1 MGGFTAD
8 LTGKTALVTGAARG
22 QGRAHALTLA
32 RNGADV
38 IAIDIAD
45 QIATTPYPLATMDD
59 LHVTAKEIESLDRRV
74 LPIQADVRSQEEL
87 DDAVARGL
95 AEFGGID
102 IVIANA
108 GILGVGSFWELTEAE
123 WSDVVD
129 TNLSGV
135 WRTAK
140 AVAPHMIERRSGSIV
155 MTSSINGLEPAMIY
169 AHYTAAKHGVIGLM
183 RSVALE
189 LAQFGVRCN
198 AVCPGVVDTAMVN
211 WQGVYDMMAGHE
223 NGSRD
228 EANGALG
235 HFHALKGVGF
245 LDPQLIADAAL
256 WLVSDGAAAVTGV
269 AVPVD
274 AGHLMLPG
282 FNPAPVA

>member
-1 MGGFTAD
+1 MGGFNAD

-45 QIATTPYPLATMDD
+45 QIATTPYQLATMND
-59 LHVTAKEIESLDRRV
+59 LRVTAKEIESLGRRV
-74 LPIQADVRSQEEL
+74 LAIQADVRSQEEL

-108 GILGVGSFWELTEAE
+108 GILGVGSFWELTEDQ

-129 TNLSGV
+129 TDLSGV

-140 AVAPHMIERRSGSIV
+140 AVAPHLIERRSGSIV
-155 MTSSINGLEPAMIY
+155 MTSSINGFEPAMVY
-169 AHYTAAKHGVIGLM
+169 AHYTAAKLGVIGLM

-198 AVCPGVVDTAMVN
+198 AVCPGVVDTEMVN

-235 HFHALKGVGF
+235 HFHALKGAGF
-245 LDPQLIADAAL
+245 LDPQRVADAAL
-256 WLVSDGAAAVTGV
+256 WLVSDGASAVTGT

-274 AGHLMLPG
+274 AGHLTLPG

>member
-8 LTGKTALVTGAARG
+8 LTGKTALITGAARG
-22 QGRAHALTLA
+22 QGKAHALTLA
-32 RNGADV
+32 RNGADI

-45 QIATTPYPLATMDD
+45 QIASTPYPLATMED
-59 LHVTAKEIESLDRRV
+59 LQVTAKEVDSLGRRV
-74 LPIQADVRSQEEL
+74 LPIQADVRSQEQL
-87 DDAVARGL
+87 DDAVASGIS
-95 AEFGGID
+95 EFGAID

-108 GILGVGSFWELTEAE
+108 GILGVGSFWELTEAD
-123 WSDVVD
+123 WSDVID

-183 RSVALE
+183 RNVALE

-198 AVCPGVVDTAMVN
+198 AVCPGVIDTGMVN
-211 WQGVYDMMAGHE
+211 WQGVYDMMTGHE

-228 EANGALG
+228 EASGALT
-235 HFHALKGVGF
+235 HFHALKGAGF
-245 LDPQLIADAAL
+245 LDPQRIADAAL
-256 WLVSDGAAAVTGV
+256 WLVSDGASAVTGA

-274 AGHLMLPG
+274 AGHLVLPG